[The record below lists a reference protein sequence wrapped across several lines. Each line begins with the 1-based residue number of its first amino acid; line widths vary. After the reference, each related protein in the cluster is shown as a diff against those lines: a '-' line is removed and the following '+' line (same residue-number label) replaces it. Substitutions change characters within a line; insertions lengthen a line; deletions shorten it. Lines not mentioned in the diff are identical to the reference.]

1 MAKKNLVIKH
11 DLSKLSAEELTQYL
25 RDVSEFIGLDPDL
38 NGLDTIYMDN
48 EHGPGRSLVVY
59 ARRGTAEIL
68 RENQGINVS
77 SLTHEQV
84 SGSIVFTAT
93 GKNKDGRQ
101 EIATGSKSIAGL
113 VGKVLDNAI
122 KSASTQAL
130 RRLTMQFTKLGILDE
145 SEIEAVQ
152 GSTVNPA
159 ASAALAGSP
168 VVIPPVPTVVNN
180 APGKDVTP
188 PAPSLAEIYAEG
200 KAALAAM
207 PVPEAVIKAA
217 QNVAQEPVTPVAAS
231 VTPAPEAAKE
241 AAFEST
247 PEQPTRPRRTRAR
260 KNTVSMSDVE
270 PETVNG
276 AVTPPP
282 PTPIMAPAAVATP
295 PVAVTAPP
303 APQVAPA
310 PAPAPPAAPLGSIA
324 AVMASASVPNLGT
337 SVPNQGTDFP
347 GKPSE
352 AQMADYRK
360 RVSVY
365 TSELPASESMGSVQK
380 MRAFITRQS
389 GNPPQDMTSSQWEE
403 MLSFFESFVA
413 KNTIKG
419 LVKYINDSLGV
430 K

>member
-84 SGSIVFTAT
+84 AHSIVFTAT
-93 GKNKDGRQ
+93 GKNKEGRQ

-145 SEIEAVQ
+145 SEIEAAQ
-152 GSTVNPA
+152 GSTVNLA

-180 APGKDVTP
+180 APGKDVTHT
-188 PAPSLAEIYAEG
+188 LAAEVDMG
-200 KAALAAM
+200 DQIVKVYREGAAALAAM
-207 PVPEAVIKAA
+207 PVPEAAIKAA

-247 PEQPTRPRRTRAR
+247 PEQPTRPRRARAR

-270 PETVNG
+270 PETVNTSVSS
-276 AVTPPP
+276 ATVTVDPVS
-282 PTPIMAPAAVATP
+282 TPITVVTLP
-295 PVAVTAPP
+295 P
-303 APQVAPA
+303 PQVAPQLA
-310 PAPAPPAAPLGSIA
+310 PAPAAAPVAAAPAVPPA
-324 AVMASASVPNLGT
+324 GT

-347 GKPSE
+347 GKPTE

-365 TSELPASESMGSVQK
+365 TNELPSSENMGSVQK
-380 MRAFITRQS
+380 MRGFITRMS
-389 GNPPQDMTSSQWEE
+389 GAVPQAMTTDQWEE
-403 MLSFFESFVA
+403 MLSWFEGFVA
-413 KNTIKG
+413 KNQMKG
-419 LVKYINDSLGV
+419 LVKYINDCLGV